1 MRFYREAIGDK
12 YPICDNIWAAANG
25 LKLLIQDPNEDAKQN
40 WLFNGWKHTHNINCV
55 FVFSPDG
62 KIWLCLIN
70 VSGTFHDSTIADYGV
85 YEGMEKVYSKT
96 GAKVVIG
103 LAFKI
108 GNKDYL
114 VKSSQQDPTDGHALL
129 LNISATSIW

>member
-1 MRFYREAIGDK
+1 M
-12 YPICDNIWAAANG
+12 
-25 LKLLIQDPNEDAKQN
+25 
-40 WLFNGWKHTHNINCV
+40 
-55 FVFSPDG
+55 
-62 KIWLCLIN
+62 IN

-114 VKSSQQDPTDGHALL
+114 VKSSQQDPTDCRALL
-129 LNISATSIW
+129 LNRTATSIWKLSECGMEIIGGSFQDWKTTLNLKSSVKGRLF